1 MVDVI
6 DLTHEPPPGRLE
18 HAIDGPWAWLAADL
32 DPADCVV
39 ALDDACMEEVGR
51 LAADLRLNPLPT
63 LLRGPGHIR
72 MPALRAR
79 MRLVKARLDEG
90 PGLAVV
96 DAMPMD
102 DLDREE
108 ATALFWI
115 LGQLLGQAVAQKWD
129 GTMLYHV
136 RDTGQPY
143 SYGVRGSTT
152 NVELGFHTDNAF
164 GVAPPDSVGLL
175 CINPSREGGVSRFC
189 SLYTVHNRLLGRY
202 PRALERLYRPLF
214 WDRQAEHAPGRP
226 KVARAPMFGFDG
238 RRLRSRVN
246 VSLVRKGYDI
256 AGEAMDA
263 ETADALAALEDV
275 TRDPAMWFELPLER
289 GHLQYLNNHEV
300 AHYRGAFKD
309 HEDPAL
315 KRHLV
320 RSWHRNHGRASYD
333 G

>member
-1 MVDVI
+1 
-6 DLTHEPPPGRLE
+6 
-18 HAIDGPWAWLAADL
+18 
-32 DPADCVV
+32 
-39 ALDDACMEEVGR
+39 
-51 LAADLRLNPLPT
+51 
-63 LLRGPGHIR
+63 
-72 MPALRAR
+72 
-79 MRLVKARLDEG
+79 
-90 PGLAVV
+90 
-96 DAMPMD
+96 MD

-256 AGEAMDA
+256 AGEAMDPSSA
-263 ETADALAALEDV
+263 ARGSTAPS
-275 TRDPAMWFELPLER
+275 RSPAIIR
-289 GHLQYLNNHEV
+289 T
-300 AHYRGAFKD
+300 AHIASVGC
-309 HEDPAL
+309 PA
-315 KRHLV
+315 
-320 RSWHRNHGRASYD
+320 RSLSVSSAHSSSRAGWPSFSSTS
-333 G
+333 